1 MFINFSN
8 HPSSMWGEEQL
19 RVASEYGEIKDF
31 SFPQIEPEAS
41 SDDISS
47 LADEFYEK
55 LSSMIGRDSES
66 VVHIMGEQN
75 FTYALT
81 TRLRNAG
88 ITCLASTTV
97 RDTKEFPDGKKVSTF
112 KFVRFREYE

>member
-1 MFINFSN
+1 
-8 HPSSMWGEEQL
+8 MWGEEQL
-19 RVASEYGEIKDF
+19 RSASVYGEIRDF
-31 SFPQIEPEAS
+31 SFPQIKSEAS

-55 LSSMIGRDSES
+55 LSALIGRDSDS

-81 TRLRNAG
+81 SRLRNAG

-97 RDTKEFPDGKKVSTF
+97 RDTKEFPDGKKVSIF